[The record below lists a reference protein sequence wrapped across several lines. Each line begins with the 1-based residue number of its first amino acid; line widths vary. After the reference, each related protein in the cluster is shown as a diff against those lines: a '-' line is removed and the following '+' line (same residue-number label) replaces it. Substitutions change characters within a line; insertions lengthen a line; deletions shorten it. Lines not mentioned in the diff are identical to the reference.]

1 MQVLSRAIGSAW
13 LFVAAVGVT
22 SLGCA
27 GDHAACSPVG
37 QQDGSCGEGACV
49 VGQCRAPTASVVAV
63 ESRRVVVLARDVA
76 VLSSASDV
84 QKDARVVPF
93 GAAASGDAIVLMSFD
108 ADVTKAVTVDGAFL
122 VVEPEAASPGPTSA
136 ITIEIAPILAPWKSP
151 AVSWGRTPTLGL
163 AAAEVRIPPSRRTPM
178 RVDVTEIVSKQR
190 GIGHGLALVAS
201 GSDPIGARLVTA
213 ARSSNGP
220 RLELYLKGP

>member
-1 MQVLSRAIGSAW
+1 MRSAW
-13 LFVAAVGVT
+13 LFVATLAGVT

-27 GDHAACSPVG
+27 NDRAACSPVG
-37 QQDGSCGEGACV
+37 DADGSCAEGACV
-49 VGQCRAPTASVVAV
+49 VGRCRAPSASVVAV

-76 VLSSASDV
+76 VLSSAAEV
-84 QKDARVVPF
+84 EKDARVVPF
-93 GAAASGDAIVLMSFD
+93 GAAASGAAIVLMSFD
-108 ADVTKAVTVDGAFL
+108 ADVTNAVTVDGAFL

-136 ITIEIAPILAPWKSP
+136 VRLEVAPILAPWKSP
-151 AVSWGRTPTLGL
+151 TVSWGRTPTLGL
-163 AAAEVRIPPSRRTPM
+163 AVAEVRVPPSRRSPL
-178 RVDVTEIVSKQR
+178 RVDVTEIIAKQR

-201 GSDPIGARLVTA
+201 GSDPVGARLVTA